1 MIQVSFKLQ
10 NNDIAMA
17 KMNKDLCKVCNW
29 CFRNYLQPNPN
40 KSKLTVFGTIEMLP
54 KLQDIT
60 LSLFIYLFI
69 YYYYYRLFSLSRNK
83 KINREPSSGKSYEIM
98 ML

>member
-10 NNDIAMA
+10 NNDIARA
-17 KMNKDLCKVCNW
+17 EMNKDLCKVCNW
-29 CFRNYLQPNPN
+29 CFRNYLQPNPD

-69 YYYYYRLFSLSRNK
+69 IIIIDCFHCHAIK
-83 KINREPSSGKSYEIM
+83 KINRKPSSGKSYEIM